1 VPSRGL
7 NTSAAR
13 LPLPQRARSP
23 LSVVIVSW
31 NTRELTFAALR
42 SFLPADDLPLEVVVV
57 DNASSDGSAD
67 AIEAAFPGVQVIRNE
82 RNVGFAGGVNVGL
95 RASRH
100 PLVLLLNPDTRVV
113 GDVLSRLVDYA
124 SAHPEAGIVGPR
136 VLNEDGTLQ
145 ASRFRFPSLLNLL
158 LEATY
163 LPKLLPGSRFFDR
176 ERLGGS
182 DAATPARVEAVS
194 GCCFLVR
201 RSVLDGVGVL
211 DESFFMYAEET
222 DFCYRAWQAGF
233 EVHYAPVGEIVH
245 LHGASSR
252 LASRRNFL
260 EYRRSILRFFRKHRG
275 PLATEGARVLLLLF
289 LVARLPYWALRTYT
303 GQDRETAAQNFGN
316 YRAAIRFLLQPLD
329 RLLDGGPQFYSGL
342 GTP

>member
-1 VPSRGL
+1 MPPRGL
-7 NTSAAR
+7 TTSAD
-13 LPLPQRARSP
+13 PLPPSKRVRVP

-31 NTRELTFAALR
+31 NTREITLEALR

-67 AIEAAFPGVQVIRNE
+67 AIEAAFPGVLVIRNE

-113 GDVLSRLVDYA
+113 GDALSRLVDYA

-145 ASRFRFPSLLNLL
+145 ASRFRFPSLLNQL

-163 LPKLLPGSRFFDR
+163 LSQLLPGSRFFNR
-176 ERLGGS
+176 ERFGGG
-182 DAATPARVEAVS
+182 DATTPAPVDAVS

-201 RSVLDGVGVL
+201 RSVLDSVGVL
-211 DESFFMYAEET
+211 DEDFFMYAEET
-222 DFCYRAWQAGF
+222 DLCYRAWQAGF
-233 EVHYAPVGEIVH
+233 KVHYAPVGEIVH

-260 EYRRSILRFFRKHRG
+260 EYRRSILRFFRKNRG

-289 LVARLPYWALRTYT
+289 LVLRLPYWALRAYT
-303 GQDRETAAQNFGN
+303 GRDREMAAQYLGN
-316 YRAAIRFLLQPLD
+316 YLAGIRFLLQPLD
-329 RLLDGGPQFYSGL
+329 RLLDGGP
-342 GTP
+342 PR

>member
-1 VPSRGL
+1 VSSHGL
-7 NTSAAR
+7 VTSAD
-13 LPLPQRARSP
+13 PLPAPQGVRIP

-31 NTRELTFAALR
+31 NTRALTLEALR

-82 RNVGFAGGVNVGL
+82 RNLGFAGGVNVGL

-113 GDVLSRLVDYA
+113 GDALSRLVDYA

-145 ASRFRFPSLLNLL
+145 ASRFRFPSLLNQLL
-158 LEATY
+158 AATY
-163 LPKLLPGSRFFDR
+163 LYQLLPGSRFFNR
-176 ERLGGS
+176 ERLGGGNV
-182 DAATPARVEAVS
+182 ATPAPVDAVS

-201 RSVLDGVGVL
+201 RSVLDTVGVL
-211 DESFFMYAEET
+211 DEDFFMYAEET
-222 DFCYRAWQAGF
+222 DLCYRAWQAGF

-245 LHGASSR
+245 LRGASSR

-260 EYRRSILRFFRKHRG
+260 EYGRSILRFFRKHRG
-275 PLATEGARVLLLLF
+275 ALATQGARALLLLF
-289 LVARLPYWALRTYT
+289 LLVRLPYWALRAYASRD
-303 GQDRETAAQNFGN
+303 GETAAQQFGN
-316 YRAAIRFLLQPLD
+316 YRAGIRFLLQPLD
-329 RLLDGGPQFYSGL
+329 RLLDAGSPR
-342 GTP
+342 

>member
-1 VPSRGL
+1 MPPRGL
-7 NTSAAR
+7 TTSAD
-13 LPLPQRARSP
+13 PLPPSKRVRVP

-31 NTRELTFAALR
+31 NTREITLEALR

-67 AIEAAFPGVQVIRNE
+67 AIEAEFPAIQVIRNE
-82 RNVGFAGGVNVGL
+82 RNLGFAGGVNVGL

-100 PLVLLLNPDTRVV
+100 PLVLLLNSDTRVV
-113 GDVLSRLVDYA
+113 DDALSRLVDYVGV
-124 SAHPEAGIVGPR
+124 HPEAGIVGPR

-145 ASRFRFPSLLNLL
+145 ASYFRFPSLLNQL

-163 LPKLLPGSRFFDR
+163 LSQLMPGSRLFNR
-176 ERLGGS
+176 ERHGGG
-182 DAATPARVEAVS
+182 DAAAPAPVDAVS

-201 RSVLDGVGVL
+201 RSVLDSVGVL
-211 DESFFMYAEET
+211 DEDFFMYAEET
-222 DFCYRAWQAGF
+222 DLCYRAWQAGF

-260 EYRRSILRFFRKHRG
+260 EYRRSILRFFRKNRG

-289 LVARLPYWALRTYT
+289 LVLRLPYWALRAYT
-303 GQDRETAAQNFGN
+303 GRDRETAAQYLGN
-316 YRAAIRFLLQPLD
+316 YLAGIRFLLQPLD
-329 RLLDGGPQFYSGL
+329 RLLDGGP
-342 GTP
+342 PR